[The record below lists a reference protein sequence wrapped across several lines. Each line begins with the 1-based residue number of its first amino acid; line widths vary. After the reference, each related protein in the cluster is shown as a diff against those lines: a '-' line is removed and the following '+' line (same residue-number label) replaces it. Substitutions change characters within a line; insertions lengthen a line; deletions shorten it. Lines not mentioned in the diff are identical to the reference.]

1 MKRIN
6 SFCSKLVLLVSCL
19 LLVQVLGYTQP
30 GDIGDTAPEI
40 SLPDPDGNIIKLSD
54 LRGKVVL
61 VDFWASW
68 CGPCR
73 FSNKRIKPLYE
84 NYKPAGFEILGVS
97 IDNDIDAWKRAI
109 KADKITWLQVNQQGS
124 WKSEVA
130 LQWNIE
136 ALPTTV
142 LIDKDDKILAVDPSE
157 EHLEKILKKVL

>member
-1 MKRIN
+1 MERIN
-6 SFCSKLVLLVSCL
+6 SFGRKMFFLIACL
-19 LLVQVLGYTQP
+19 LLAQGIGFSQP

-40 SLPDPDGNIIKLSD
+40 SLPGAESKIVKLSD

-73 FSNKRIKPLYE
+73 FANKRIKPLYE
-84 NYKPAGFEILGVS
+84 TYKSAGFEIFGVS
-97 IDNDIDAWKRAI
+97 IDNDVDAWKRAI
-109 KADKITWLQVNQQGS
+109 KADKITWLQVNQQGG

-136 ALPTTV
+136 ALPTTI
-142 LIDKDDKILAVDPSE
+142 LIDKEGKILAIDPSE
-157 EHLEKILKKVL
+157 EQLEKILKKVL